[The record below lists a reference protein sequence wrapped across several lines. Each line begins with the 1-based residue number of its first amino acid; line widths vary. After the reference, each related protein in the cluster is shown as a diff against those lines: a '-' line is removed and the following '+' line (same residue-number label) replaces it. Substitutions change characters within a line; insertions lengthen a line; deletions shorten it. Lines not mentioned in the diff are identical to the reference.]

1 MNVDTIVSLN
11 RNARGLVVII
21 YNEYQGYKSP
31 LPGVGEDA
39 KAMKKAFEF
48 LQFAIIALK
57 DGTEKQICDIIR
69 DVVNYKSYPE
79 NYNCF
84 AIVFSGHGG
93 SGKTILSHDLKHV
106 NFDDAIIQPLRT
118 MPDYPSLEAKL
129 VFIDACRGSK
139 KVTTKGDQV
148 EKFEISVLPKLFV
161 AYSTMEEYVAF
172 MMPDH
177 KKGSVWMQIL
187 AKELM
192 ENKTSSI
199 GDLVAGVNKKLQLDS
214 GKQYPQI
221 FNGIVTINLYQSG

>member
-1 MNVDTIVSLN
+1 M
-11 RNARGLVVII
+11 
-21 YNEYQGYKSP
+21 
-31 LPGVGEDA
+31 
-39 KAMKKAFEF
+39 
-48 LQFAIIALK
+48 K

-69 DVVNYKSYPE
+69 DVVNYNKSYPE

-93 SGKTILSHDLKHV
+93 SGKTILSHDLKLV
-106 NFDDAIIQPLRT
+106 NFDEAIIQPLRT
-118 MPDYPSLEAKL
+118 MLDYPSLEAKL
-129 VFIDACRGSK
+129 VFIDACRGK
-139 KVTTKGDQV
+139 KVTKGDQV

-199 GDLVAGVNKKLQLDS
+199 GDLVAEVNKKLQLDS
-214 GKQYPQI
+214 GKQHPQI
-221 FNGIVTINLYQSG
+221 FNQSVMINLYQSG

>member
-11 RNARGLVVII
+11 KNARGLAVII
-21 YNEYQGYKSP
+21 YNEYEGDNS

-39 KAMKKAFEF
+39 RAMEKAFKF
-48 LQFAIIALK
+48 LRFAIIALK
-57 DGTEKQICDIIR
+57 DGTEKQIRDIIG

-93 SGKTILSHDLKHV
+93 SGKTIFSHDLKRV
-106 NFDDAIIQPLRT
+106 NFDEAIIQPLRT
-118 MPDYPSLEAKL
+118 MPNHQSLEAKL

-139 KVTTKGDQV
+139 SKGDQV
-148 EKFEISVLPKLFV
+148 EKFEISVLPNLFV

-214 GKQYPQI
+214 GKQHPQI
-221 FNGIVTINLYQSG
+221 FNQSVMIKLYQSG